1 MKKIILVIGLV
12 LAMLL
17 TACTPVNKNEN
28 KNESVNDNKVND
40 DKKIVASSTSFI
52 NDMVKVLAGDF
63 VQRELIIP
71 AGEDPHIYVAK
82 PEDLNKIKNANL
94 VLYHGLHFEGK
105 MIEMLE
111 KVGQNITSEFSGE
124 DTTIMEDDGENVL
137 DPHFWF
143 DLNLYKKAIT
153 KVAEHLEN

>member
-1 MKKIILVIGLV
+1 
-12 LAMLL
+12 
-17 TACTPVNKNEN
+17 
-28 KNESVNDNKVND
+28 
-40 DKKIVASSTSFI
+40 
-52 NDMVKVLAGDF
+52 MVKVLAGDF